1 MGLSDKFRINELAN
15 KGSKAIKRE
24 DRDGS
29 LLVHKKDG
37 KQTPPSKKDK
47 PFVPYGQKP
56 IKGKQI
62 SPRYK
67 SDWVDTDEFDII
79 NKEQKSFAGETSG
92 YLEKPKYNE
101 EELQKSLDVK
111 VDELIKKQKPKKGP
125 YILLSKYNIL
135 LAEKLAIID
144 ELENL
149 RIQLEEQISENE
161 TLKSELASLQI
172 KLDVARLQ
180 QAAAEN
186 QTQASNERHSKL
198 VDNFQQSLIKGTK
211 EGIARVSLTAQVKGL
226 QAQKATLQR
235 LLDVQ
240 KDLVK
245 TLQLQSENLAASQA
259 QASETAE
266 AAEGATVSGEAGY
279 NVVNRKSDDYDFK
292 FTSNRYG
299 HGWENGTELELLNL
313 DVENDATWSIQAETD
328 TGGHGS
334 QPWIGFSKRSGTL
347 PKRAGVTPGK
357 TVISAKKVRNVNSPK
372 GRKKTFTDKITLTI
386 GNKTFKLTAE
396 FFRKLRSGGSG
407 N

>member
-1 MGLSDKFRINELAN
+1 MGLSDKYRINELAN

-24 DRDGS
+24 KSDGS
-29 LLVHKKDG
+29 ILVRKKDG
-37 KQTPPSKKDK
+37 KQTPPSKKDN
-47 PFVPYGQKP
+47 PIIPYGDKP

-67 SDWVDTDEFDII
+67 SDWVDTDEFDTV
-79 NKEQKSFAGETSG
+79 NVDQSSFAGETSG

-144 ELENL
+144 ELE
-149 RIQLEEQISENE
+149 RCKADLEEQISVNE
-161 TLKSELASLQI
+161 TLKSELASLQVR
-172 KLDVARLQ
+172 LDVAKLQ

-186 QTQASNERHSKL
+186 QTQASDDRHSKL
-198 VDNFQQSLIKGTK
+198 LDNFQQSLIKGTK

-226 QAQKATLQR
+226 QAQKATLQK

-259 QASETAE
+259 QASEQAE
-266 AAEGATVSGEAGY
+266 AADGAKVAGEAGY
-279 NVVNRKSDDYDFK
+279 NVTNRKSDDYDFK
-292 FTSNRYG
+292 FTSNRYSS
-299 HGWENGTELELLNL
+299 GWENGTELELLNL

-328 TGGHGS
+328 SGGHGS
-334 QPWIGFSKRSGTL
+334 QPWIGFSKRSGTIG
-347 PKRAGVTPGK
+347 KRVGTTPGK
-357 TVISAKKVRNVNSPK
+357 TIINVKKTRNINDAK
-372 GRKKTFTDKITLTI
+372 GRKKTFKDKITLTI
-386 GNKTFKLTAE
+386 GNKTFTLAAE
-396 FFRKLRSGGSG
+396 FYRKLRSGGHG